1 MDMLVLITVA
11 CVITGVW
18 VVVVVIGLN
27 PKP

>member
-11 CVITGVW
+11 CVIFGVW